1 MEPVSSVQSDL
12 TKAQGLLWLLRKL
25 GPYVALEI
33 LMPGGTLLAL
43 LLFLYRRLMA
53 RGGYVTVSADVQD
66 DEDLEQVERLLVK
79 LPRRVR
85 RRDPDEVRQRAAPV
99 RAMWRVR
106 ASV

>member
-1 MEPVSSVQSDL
+1 VEPVSSVQSDL

-43 LLFLYRRLMA
+43 LLFLYRRRNGGTDAGVAALRAAAA
-53 RGGYVTVSADVQD
+53 RMM
-66 DEDLEQVERLLVK
+66 
-79 LPRRVR
+79 
-85 RRDPDEVRQRAAPV
+85 DEVRQRAAPV

>member
-43 LLFLYRRLMA
+43 LLFLYRRRNGGADTGAAALRAAAA
-53 RGGYVTVSADVQD
+53 RMM
-66 DEDLEQVERLLVK
+66 
-79 LPRRVR
+79 
-85 RRDPDEVRQRAAPV
+85 DEVRQRAAPV
-99 RAMWRVR
+99 RAMWRLR

>member
-1 MEPVSSVQSDL
+1 VEPVSSVQSDL

-43 LLFLYRRLMA
+43 LLFLYRRRNGGTDTGAAALRAVAA
-53 RGGYVTVSADVQD
+53 RMM
-66 DEDLEQVERLLVK
+66 
-79 LPRRVR
+79 
-85 RRDPDEVRQRAAPV
+85 DEVRQRAAPV
-99 RAMWRVR
+99 RAIWRVR